1 MKLSTI
7 RRILKE
13 DLQKAG
19 DIPDWVDQLLTPLN
33 QFIDVITIGLRN
45 GVTLSE
51 NISGKLVTIRLDH
64 GVEAQVSPDPLKT
77 RVIGMIPLSTDVQV
91 LDKHGFQYKSNGNI
105 GVTFYF
111 SDTGA
116 KQVPCRL
123 YFITG

>member
-51 NISGKLVTIRLDH
+51 NMSGKLVTIKLDH
-64 GVEAQVSPDPLKT
+64 GVESQVSPDPLKT
-77 RVIGMIPLSTDVQV
+77 RL
-91 LDKHGFQYKSNGNI
+91 
-105 GVTFYF
+105 
-111 SDTGA
+111 
-116 KQVPCRL
+116 
-123 YFITG
+123 